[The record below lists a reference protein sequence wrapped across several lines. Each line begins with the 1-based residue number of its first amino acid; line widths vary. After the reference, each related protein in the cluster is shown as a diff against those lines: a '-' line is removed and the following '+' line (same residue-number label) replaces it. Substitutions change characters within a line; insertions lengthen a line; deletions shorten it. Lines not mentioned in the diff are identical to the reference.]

1 MIDCSAQV
9 YFVVM
14 RNFLPV
20 RTWLAFDLKGA
31 TANRRALA
39 ARFLHRIGARAEQD
53 GCAYGTLRDWEWLD
67 IAMCRP
73 SPPVTPHPPPHPLP
87 ILTRIH
93 PRPPPQV
100 SRRDG
105 Q

>member
-73 SPPVTPHPPPHPLP
+73 SPPVTRHPPSSTPSTSHPHPH
-87 ILTRIH
+87 T
-93 PRPPPQV
+93 PPPAPAGRQT
-100 SRRDG
+100 
-105 Q
+105 